1 MVPPSFRRFLVPR
14 LMIGAAA
21 TDALSNGYGPLELLE
36 FRILGPL
43 EVVGDQGPI
52 RLAGPRQRATLAILL
67 LNANRVVAVEQ
78 LADELY
84 AGAPPVT
91 AVTQVQRQISELR
104 RLLGSASVIETRP
117 PGYVIRLSAD
127 QLDVERFERSTDEA
141 GRALASGRTGEAAA
155 LLRKALTL
163 WRGVPL
169 ADFAYDAFAQTAIGR
184 LEELRLVALE
194 HRIEADLLLGRDA
207 ELVAELEELVA
218 DHPLR
223 ERFRGQLMLALYRS
237 GRQAAALEVYRRT
250 RAVLMDELGLEP
262 TPALQKLQLAI
273 LAQEPT
279 LTAERA
285 DPDAAHRLESVGAI
299 LLVPADEVRLE
310 AFLAIAE
317 PLARLPRRELIIAR
331 LLKEEGELRRVA
343 VAIGAR
349 RASLPVPAR
358 TAVFTTLDPAGDI
371 VRLAA
376 ANDVVLVIVD
386 ASSEVVDGRFPEE
399 ITTLFDRSPADVAL
413 LGGTADPEAG
423 AAVFVPFGGSEHD
436 WAALELGAWLA
447 LATDVPLQL
456 VGKKADLQHGQR
468 DASRLLADASLA
480 VQRLVGVE
488 TGPLLVESDDL
499 LDAVVDASVLVVGVS
514 SRWRSE
520 GLGETRRELVRN
532 VRRPVLLVHG
542 GPRPGGL
549 APTESRTRYTWS
561 LGH

>member
-1 MVPPSFRRFLVPR
+1 M
-14 LMIGAAA
+14 
-21 TDALSNGYGPLELLE
+21 LE

-43 EVVGDQGPI
+43 EVIGDQGLI

-127 QLDVERFERSTDEA
+127 QLDVERFERRTDEA
-141 GRALASGRTGEAAA
+141 GRALASGRTGDAAD
-155 LLRKALTL
+155 LLRQALTL
-163 WRGVPL
+163 WRGMPL
-169 ADFAYDAFAQTAIGR
+169 ADFAYDAFAQTAIAR

-218 DHPLR
+218 DHPLH

-279 LTAERA
+279 LTAELT
-285 DPDAAHRLESVGAI
+285 DPGPAHRLESVGAI
-299 LLVPADEVRLE
+299 LLVSADEVRLE
-310 AFLAIAE
+310 ALLAIAE
-317 PLARLPRRELIIAR
+317 PLARLPGRELIIAR
-331 LLKEEGELRRVA
+331 LLKDARQLGRVA
-343 VAIGAR
+343 AAISAR
-349 RASLPVPAR
+349 RSSLQVPTR
-358 TAVFTTLDPAGDI
+358 TAVFTTLDPASDV

-386 ASSEVVDGRFPEE
+386 APSRGCRRPIPRGNHDSLRSITCGCRGPCRQRRSQGGRRCV
-399 ITTLFDRSPADVAL
+399 RSVR
-413 LGGTADPEAG
+413 
-423 AAVFVPFGGSEHD
+423 
-436 WAALELGAWLA
+436 
-447 LATDVPLQL
+447 
-456 VGKKADLQHGQR
+456 GQR
-468 DASRLLADASLA
+468 A
-480 VQRLVGVE
+480 
-488 TGPLLVESDDL
+488 
-499 LDAVVDASVLVVGVS
+499 
-514 SRWRSE
+514 
-520 GLGETRRELVRN
+520 
-532 VRRPVLLVHG
+532 
-542 GPRPGGL
+542 
-549 APTESRTRYTWS
+549 
-561 LGH
+561 

>member
-1 MVPPSFRRFLVPR
+1 
-14 LMIGAAA
+14 MIRAAA
-21 TDALSNGYGPLELLE
+21 TDALSNGYGPPELLE

-43 EVVGDQGPI
+43 EVVGDQGLI

-78 LADELY
+78 IADELY

-127 QLDVERFERSTDEA
+127 QLDVERFERSTEDA
-141 GRALASGRTGEAAA
+141 SRALASGRTGDAAD

-163 WRGVPL
+163 WRGAPL
-169 ADFAYDAFAQTAIGR
+169 ADFAYDAFAQTAIAR

-218 DHPLR
+218 DHPLH

-279 LTAERA
+279 LTAELA
-285 DPDAAHRLESVGAI
+285 DPGAAHRLERVGAI

-317 PLARLPRRELIIAR
+317 PLARLPGRELIIAR
-331 LLKEEGELRRVA
+331 LLKEESELERVA
-343 VAIGAR
+343 AAISAR
-349 RASLPVPAR
+349 RSSLQVTAR
-358 TAVFTTLDPAGDI
+358 TAVFTTLDPAGDV

-386 ASSEVVDGRFPEE
+386 APAEVADVRFPEE
-399 ITTLFDRSPADVAL
+399 ITALFDRSPADVAL
-413 LGGTADPEAG
+413 LAGTADPRAG

-480 VQRLVGVE
+480 IQRLVGVE

-499 LDAVVDASVLVVGVS
+499 LDAVEDASVIVVGVS

-520 GLGETRRELVRN
+520 GLGETRRELVRS

-549 APTESRTRYTWS
+549 APPESRTRYTWS
-561 LGH
+561 LAH